1 MAEQNRAT
9 LKNYFQTGDRPSQ
22 AQYADLI
29 DSQLN
34 LAETGIQT
42 MAGALS
48 SSGIECT
55 GDITTTANIS
65 ASGTVHTTNLTVTS
79 LGSTQVPFIQ
89 AGSGGD
95 FEGSGLFTFLGGTL
109 SVPNIT
115 QVTTTNIETTG
126 NGHISASGNI
136 SSSNK
141 VSGLTGSFGFF
152 EASTSSFGLFES
164 TLISSSNIITHHITA
179 SSDISASGNIQALT
193 GSFTNYQGPLLSVT
207 PEQQSIGDA
216 IEQGTATFIKLRQ
229 SLGRMDVNCL
239 NGTEKKIV
247 FSTKNLI
254 IDDENGT
261 TTQRTRIQ
269 GSITASSD
277 ISSSGKITGLTGSF
291 GRLEGL
297 SPITFGDDV
306 IINGNLTASN
316 NGAHLGALLVGTGGY
331 DIDETVTIHSESGA
345 YFLEYDPTGVADGAA
360 YIYKSPPAGT
370 IGVNNEHEGTVNG
383 HIGLF
388 LNNASFRI
396 ANSGGQLGDS
406 INEASM
412 SFAQSSSLS
421 AIRFQNLPTSKEQAA
436 QIGTGSLW
444 LSGSADDGTSKF
456 LLVYTG

>member
-207 PEQQSIGDA
+207 P
-216 IEQGTATFIKLRQ
+216 
-229 SLGRMDVNCL
+229 
-239 NGTEKKIV
+239 
-247 FSTKNLI
+247 
-254 IDDENGT
+254 
-261 TTQRTRIQ
+261 
-269 GSITASSD
+269 
-277 ISSSGKITGLTGSF
+277 
-291 GRLEGL
+291 
-297 SPITFGDDV
+297 
-306 IINGNLTASN
+306 
-316 NGAHLGALLVGTGGY
+316 
-331 DIDETVTIHSESGA
+331 
-345 YFLEYDPTGVADGAA
+345 
-360 YIYKSPPAGT
+360 
-370 IGVNNEHEGTVNG
+370 
-383 HIGLF
+383 
-388 LNNASFRI
+388 
-396 ANSGGQLGDS
+396 
-406 INEASM
+406 
-412 SFAQSSSLS
+412 
-421 AIRFQNLPTSKEQAA
+421 
-436 QIGTGSLW
+436 
-444 LSGSADDGTSKF
+444 
-456 LLVYTG
+456 

>member
-152 EASTSSFGLFES
+152 EAF
-164 TLISSSNIITHHITA
+164 N
-179 SSDISASGNIQALT
+179 DISASGNIQALT
-193 GSFTNYQGPLLSVT
+193 GSFTNYQGPLLSIT
-207 PEQQSIGDA
+207 PEQQSIGDVIGSYNLVGA
-216 IEQGTATFIKLRQ
+216 KFRQ
-229 SLGRMDVNCL
+229 TLGRIDINAMS
-239 NGTEKKIV
+239 GTEKSILLASKD
-247 FSTKNLI
+247 LI

-406 INEASM
+406 INAASM
-412 SFAQSSSLS
+412 SFAQSASIS
-421 AIRFQNLPTSKEQAA
+421 AIRFQNLPTSKTQAA

-444 LSGSADDGTSKF
+444 LSGSADDGSSKF